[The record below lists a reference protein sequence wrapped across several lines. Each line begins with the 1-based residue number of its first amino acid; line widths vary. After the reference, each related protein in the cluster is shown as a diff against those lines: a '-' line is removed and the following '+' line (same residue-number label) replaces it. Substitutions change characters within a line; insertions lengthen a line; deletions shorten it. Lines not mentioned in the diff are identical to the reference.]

1 MPEIDAEKRNDEEV
15 GARSGEDGPSEAVPE
30 MRLMPPSCNGAENAC
45 TAAATLAVH
54 LAVLSTVKLCMEKDL
69 AQRDASPRENSVGVG

>member
-1 MPEIDAEKRNDEEV
+1 MPEIDAKERNDEEV
-15 GARSGEDGPSEAVPE
+15 GAGSGEHGPCEVVPGI
-30 MRLMPPSCNGAENAC
+30 RLRPPSGDGAEYAG